1 MSNVY
6 TTLILLTIILSY
18 GCRHVTPTQ
27 VNLQTDSSSVS
38 DMADKG
44 RANQEF
50 WQGVQQVVAARGA
63 SSYFFDWAR
72 QNDVKVQASADSG
85 ASYFPAFDVM
95 AVPKINYTQMMKIG
109 RGEINTRLAMYP
121 LGIILNEVFHAWF
134 DQKALLDDDCSPL
147 LLLMEQ
153 QKQFDYG
160 RRAYQVG
167 LPTVRDL
174 SEEAVSEFF
183 GSYIDYPLVKT
194 LGASGVHPSYQKI
207 RKLRSIELTPSHNDA
222 PDSKWYLPIKL
233 RRASAMPIDE
243 KLYFALLRLLEE
255 GCSYE
260 EN

>member
-1 MSNVY
+1 V
-6 TTLILLTIILSY
+6 IPILSF
-18 GCRHVTPTQ
+18 GCRHVAPDQ
-27 VNLQTDSSSVS
+27 MDLQNKPASPSEV
-38 DMADKG
+38 AEK
-44 RANQEF
+44 RLLNQEF
-50 WQGVQQVVAARGA
+50 WQGVQKVVAARRT

-72 QNDVKVQASADSG
+72 QQAIKVQSSADSG

-95 AVPKINYTQMMKIG
+95 TVPKINYIQMIKIG
-109 RGEINTRLAMYP
+109 RGEISTRLAMYP
-121 LGIILNEVFHAWF
+121 LGLILNEVFHAWF

-153 QKQFDYG
+153 QKQYEYG
-160 RRAYQVG
+160 RRPYQVW

-183 GSYIDYPLVKT
+183 ASYIDYPLSRT
-194 LGASGVHPSYQKI
+194 LESNRDHPSYQTI

-233 RRASAMPIDE
+233 RRASALPIDE